1 MEEGGRRRVLPILG
15 WAVAGLLLVLYLGS
29 KYDISFHKKSTPG
42 QSLTSTPPP
51 EEETSN
57 RGAAPKKTGAA
68 SPQPI
73 PVQPR
78 VLSTEELFQ
87 IASPAVILVEI
98 YDEEGHKRGLGSGF
112 AVSSD
117 GSVVTNY
124 HVIRGASRATAKFGD
139 GTFATVSGVVAYD
152 PDHDVAVIKI
162 QGASPPTLKLGNS
175 DSLRVGDHVVAI
187 GSPLGLQ
194 NTFSEGIV
202 SALRGGLVQMSA
214 PISPGS
220 SGGPVLNT
228 AGEVVGISVAT
239 VTAGQNLNFAVPVN
253 WAKRYLGQ
261 TSPRSLTEVAQEN
274 TVSQS
279 ILAGPISIPAGQAQR
294 WMVQI
299 NPNVMSSAELHGQI
313 HSTGGFGGQVT
324 LSLYFGNQLVY
335 NCPRQTDCVIHED
348 LPRGGTYTL
357 VLDNTGSAMFA
368 REVSGKIDLRYVK

>member
-1 MEEGGRRRVLPILG
+1 MEVSGRKRVFFISG
-15 WAVAGLLLVLYLGS
+15 WLVAGILLLLYLSS
-29 KYDISFHKKSTPG
+29 KYDISFHKKSAPG
-42 QSLTSTPPP
+42 EALTSTPPA
-51 EEETSN
+51 EEASN
-57 RGAAPKKTGAA
+57 PRPATTKTKAR
-68 SPQPI
+68 SPVA

-87 IASPAVILVEI
+87 MASPAVILIET
-98 YDEEGHKRGLGSGF
+98 YDEEGHERGFGSGF

-124 HVIRGASRATAKFGD
+124 HVIRGASRATAKFAD
-139 GTFATVSGVVAYD
+139 GTFATVSGIVAYD

-194 NTFSEGIV
+194 NTLSDGIV
-202 SALRGGLVQMSA
+202 SALRGGLIQMSA

-239 VTAGQNLNFAVPVN
+239 ITAGQNLNFAVPVN

-261 TSPRSLTEVAQEN
+261 TSLRSLAEVAQEN

-279 ILAGPISIPAGQAQR
+279 ILAGPISIPAGQAHR

-299 NPNVMSSAELHGQI
+299 NPNVMSNAELVGQI
-313 HSTGGFGGQVT
+313 HSTGGFGGRVT
-324 LSLYFGNQLVY
+324 LSLYYGDRLVY
-335 NCPRQTDCVIHED
+335 NCSRQTDCVIHEY

-357 VLDNTGSAMFA
+357 VLDNTGSVMFA
-368 REVSGKIDLRYVK
+368 RYVSGQIVLRYVK

>member
-1 MEEGGRRRVLPILG
+1 MAEGRRGRVFFILG

-29 KYDISFHKKSTPG
+29 KFDISFHKKTDPG
-42 QSLTSTPPP
+42 EAKTSTPPP
-51 EEETSN
+51 EETSN
-57 RGAAPKKTGAA
+57 PGSITKKTKTAP
-68 SPQPI
+68 PQPA

-78 VLSTEELFQ
+78 VFSTEELFQ
-87 IASPAVILVEI
+87 MASPAVMLVEI

-162 QGASPPTLKLGNS
+162 QGASPPTLRLGNS

-194 NTFSEGIV
+194 NTFSEGMV
-202 SALRGGLVQMSA
+202 SALRSGLVQMSA

-220 SGGPVLNT
+220 SGGPVLNS

-261 TSPRSLTEVAQEN
+261 TPPRSLAEVAQEN

-279 ILAGPISIPAGQAQR
+279 IVAGPISIPAGQAQR
-294 WMVQI
+294 WTIQI

-324 LSLYFGNQLVY
+324 LSLYYGSQQVY
-335 NCPRQTDCVIHED
+335 NCPRQIDCAIHED

-368 REVSGKIDLRYVK
+368 RDVSGQIDLHYVK

>member
-1 MEEGGRRRVLPILG
+1 MAEGGHRPLFMILG
-15 WAVAGLLLVLYLGS
+15 WTAAAVLLLLYLS
-29 KYDISFHKKSTPG
+29 TKFDISFHRKSAPG
-42 QSLTSTPPP
+42 EALTSTPPA
-51 EEETSN
+51 EETSN
-57 RGAAPKKTGAA
+57 VTAAKKTKAT
-68 SPQPI
+68 QPA
-73 PVQPR
+73 PVPAR

-87 IASPAVILVEI
+87 MASPAVMLIEI

-117 GSVVTNY
+117 GTVVTNY

-152 PDHDVAVIKI
+152 PGHDVAVIKV

-194 NTFSEGIV
+194 NTMSEGIV
-202 SALRGGLVQMSA
+202 SALRMGIVQMSA

-228 AGEVVGISVAT
+228 AGEVVAVSVAT
-239 VTAGQNLNFAVPVN
+239 VTEGQNLNFAVPIN
-253 WAKRYLGQ
+253 WTKRYIGQ
-261 TSPRSLTEVAQEN
+261 SPPRSLADVAQEN
-274 TVSQS
+274 TVTQP
-279 ILAGPISIPAGQAQR
+279 ILKGPISIAAGQAQR
-294 WMVQI
+294 WI
-299 NPNVMSSAELHGQI
+299 ILLNPNAMSSAELHGGI
-313 HSTGGFGGQVT
+313 KSTGGLGGEVT

-335 NCPRQTDCVIHED
+335 NCPRRTECDIHED
-348 LPRGGTYTL
+348 LARGGTYTL

-368 REVSGKIDLRYVK
+368 RQVSGEVDFRYVK